1 MQKYFTDNKIKAK
14 YNIDFNRWKLTFAG
28 VLLLSN
34 EFPVKIIFV
43 KYDIINSNESIEQI
57 NKIHEYIQI
66 DRLSVVNQV
75 KFADQSIFDYLKAEL
90 KTSIDLKQI
99 DYVLIKNGQVS
110 NSDSLTFPF
119 LKEFKSVNDQSISV
133 KLETSNSSS
142 RFELTEKLAYFLGS
156 NSKNLLVS
164 PTKIYFMPFEIST
177 INYALIYTDIIQEQ
191 YFGDKLTN
199 ILKMIPLKTSIDNEV
214 VTFFDNLHY
223 VPLCKNNFSSINL
236 EIRDIYGELI

>member
-1 MQKYFTDNKIKAK
+1 MGWGI
-14 YNIDFNRWKLTFAG
+14 L
-28 VLLLSN
+28 
-34 EFPVKIIFV
+34 
-43 KYDIINSNESIEQI
+43 KYDMINSDESLEQI

-75 KFADQSIFDYLKAEL
+75 KFADQSIFDYLKTEL

-156 NSKNLLVS
+156 NKNLLVS
-164 PTKIYFMPFEIST
+164 PTKI
-177 INYALIYTDIIQEQ
+177 
-191 YFGDKLTN
+191 
-199 ILKMIPLKTSIDNEV
+199 
-214 VTFFDNLHY
+214 
-223 VPLCKNNFSSINL
+223 
-236 EIRDIYGELI
+236 

>member
-1 MQKYFTDNKIKAK
+1 MGWGI
-14 YNIDFNRWKLTFAG
+14 L
-28 VLLLSN
+28 
-34 EFPVKIIFV
+34 
-43 KYDIINSNESIEQI
+43 KYDMINSDESLEQI

-142 RFELTEKLAYFLGS
+142 RFELTEKLAYFLG
-156 NSKNLLVS
+156 
-164 PTKIYFMPFEIST
+164 
-177 INYALIYTDIIQEQ
+177 
-191 YFGDKLTN
+191 
-199 ILKMIPLKTSIDNEV
+199 
-214 VTFFDNLHY
+214 
-223 VPLCKNNFSSINL
+223 
-236 EIRDIYGELI
+236 